1 MDRYRIKYIVFAIVA
16 LLAGAWFYTLDLSS
30 DSRIP
35 GKREIFFQYAAVA
48 ADVPELCE
56 KISTDAIVVSGFGS
70 DGRRI
75 YSSRSQC
82 FYQTAVRHSNRLLC
96 LKVKSISNIFHW
108 GYKISTLGCLL
119 EIGEKKRRRLLFAI
133 SPDDKMVMAMFSEMG
148 YSVDDVVNALPLKP
162 MVNPKRAFRRLTKQP
177 NFIQRLKAALELKN
191 KIPIED
197 YELILIMLAKRTHDI
212 NLCKTIRPGIRH
224 PAEKKSEKKWSLDF
238 RGSCIL
244 QVAIGSG
251 NEKYCAEL
259 PNKPAYPDQHHIW
272 WPANDCRSSVRFEL
286 KRKKRFKFYGTH
298 VPEDEKQ
305 ILRLFR
311 LLGGDLP
318 MDSDQPIFK
327 LADRYRYLLVDI
339 GNGEISRDDPG
350 AKILLQRL
358 KQLGK

>member
-35 GKREIFFQYAAVA
+35 SKREIFFQYAAVA
-48 ADVPELCE
+48 ANVPELCE
-56 KISTDAIVVSGFGS
+56 KISTDAIVVSGFSS

-75 YSSRSQC
+75 HSSRSQC
-82 FYQTAVRHSNRLLC
+82 FYQTAVRHSNRSLC
-96 LKVKSISNIFHW
+96 LKVKSINNIVHW
-108 GYKISTLGCLL
+108 GYKISTLGCWL
-119 EIGEKKRRRLLFAI
+119 EIGEKKRRRSPSTI
-133 SPDDKMVMAMFSEMG
+133 SPDDKMVMTMFNEMG
-148 YSVDDVVNALPLKP
+148 YSVNNAVNALPLKP
-162 MVNPKRAFRRLTKQP
+162 MVNPKRAFWLFTKQP
-177 NFIQRLKAALELKN
+177 NFIQRLKSALELKN

-212 NLCKTIRPGIRH
+212 NLCKMIRPGIRH
-224 PAEKKSEKKWSLDF
+224 PAEKKSEKRWSLDF

-259 PNKPAYPDQHHIW
+259 PNKPAYPDQHHFW

-305 ILRLFR
+305 ILRLFK

-318 MDSDQPIFK
+318 MESDQPIFK

-339 GNGEISRDDPG
+339 GNGEISRDAPG